1 MIGYVFTFGV
11 DGFGMDTSPAFEEG
25 CYLNFNKAF
34 KHLIKLNHKAYLQLR
49 KEAFKGNGNTDIKQL
64 KKDFLENGD
73 EIHAY
78 ALEDEKT
85 FNKKLGVEACE
96 PWYDMYALE
105 EIKIIGKKNER
116 KNLERI

>member
-1 MIGYVFTFGV
+1 MTGYVFTFGV
-11 DGFGMDTSPAFEEG
+11 DGFGADVAPAFEEG

-34 KHLIKLNHKAYLQLR
+34 KHLIKLNHEMYLQLR
-49 KEAFKGNGNTDIKQL
+49 EEAFKGNGNIEIELL
-64 KKDFLENGD
+64 KKDFLEIGD

-85 FNKKLGVEACE
+85 FNRKLGVEAYE
-96 PWYDMYALE
+96 PWYDMYGLE
-105 EIKIIGKKNER
+105 EIEIIGEKNER